1 MKTNLAIIAVVMFFL
16 YILKETRSELI
27 DMVKGQY
34 KRIVVYQPEY
44 NHIVR
49 IDTCR
54 VVTDTLGK
62 PFCIW
67 YQDKLYLPDPNQES
81 DKQILNKK

>member
-16 YILKETRSELI
+16 YILI
-27 DMVKGQY
+27 DMVQGQY
-34 KRIVVYQPEY
+34 NRIVVNQPEY

-54 VVTDTLGK
+54 IVTDTLGK

-67 YQDKLYLPDPNQES
+67 YKDKLYLPDPYQDS

>member
-1 MKTNLAIIAVVMFFL
+1 MKTNLGIIAVVMFFI
-16 YILKETRSELI
+16 YII
-27 DMVKGQY
+27 VDMVKGQY
-34 KRIVVYQPEY
+34 CRIVVNQPEY

-67 YQDKLYLPDPNQES
+67 YDNKLYLPDPYQDS
-81 DKQILNKK
+81 DEQILNKK

>member
-1 MKTNLAIIAVVMFFL
+1 MRISLTGIAVVVFFI
-16 YILKETRSELI
+16 YILVDVVKE
-27 DMVKGQY
+27 QY
-34 KRIVVYQPEY
+34 HRIVVNQPEY

-67 YQDKLYLPDPNQES
+67 YQDKLYLPDPYQDLDNQT
-81 DKQILNKK
+81 LNQK

>member
-16 YILKETRSELI
+16 YILI
-27 DMVKGQY
+27 DMVQGQY
-34 KRIVVYQPEY
+34 NRIVVNQPEY

-54 VVTDTLGK
+54 IVTDTLGK

-67 YQDKLYLPDPNQES
+67 YQDKLYLPDPYQDS
-81 DKQILNKK
+81 DKQILNQK

>member
-1 MKTNLAIIAVVMFFL
+1 MKTKLPTIAAVMFFM
-16 YILKETRSELI
+16 YIIVYMLI
-27 DMVKGQY
+27 GQY
-34 KRIVVYQPEY
+34 SRIVVNQPEY

-67 YQDKLYLPDPNQES
+67 YNNKLYLPDPYQDS
-81 DKQILNKK
+81 DKQILNQK

>member
-1 MKTNLAIIAVVMFFL
+1 MKPNLPIIAVVMFFM
-16 YILKETRSELI
+16 YIIVDMLI
-27 DMVKGQY
+27 GQY
-34 KRIVVYQPEY
+34 SRIVVYQPEY

-67 YQDKLYLPDPNQES
+67 YNNKLYLPDPYQHS
-81 DKQILNKK
+81 DKQTLKKK

>member
-1 MKTNLAIIAVVMFFL
+1 MRIKIAIVSIVLAIGFIL
-16 YILKETRSELI
+16 YDL
-27 DMVKGQY
+27 VKGQDS
-34 KRIVVYQPEY
+34 RIVVYQPEY
-44 NHIVR
+44 NHIVM

-54 VVTDTLGK
+54 IVTDTLGK

-67 YQDKLYLPDPNQES
+67 YNNKLYLPDPYQDS

>member
-1 MKTNLAIIAVVMFFL
+1 MKTKLPTIAAVMFFM
-16 YILKETRSELI
+16 YIIVYML
-27 DMVKGQY
+27 VGQY
-34 KRIVVYQPEY
+34 SRIVVNQPEY

-67 YQDKLYLPDPNQES
+67 YQDKLYLPDPYQDS
-81 DKQILNKK
+81 DNQILNKK

>member
-1 MKTNLAIIAVVMFFL
+1 MKPNLAIIAVVMFFL
-16 YILKETRSELI
+16 YILI
-27 DMVKGQY
+27 DMVQGQY
-34 KRIVVYQPEY
+34 NRIVVNQPEY

-54 VVTDTLGK
+54 IVTDTLGK

-81 DKQILNKK
+81 DKQILNNK

>member
-1 MKTNLAIIAVVMFFL
+1 LKRNTSMKTKLPIIAAVMFFM
-16 YILKETRSELI
+16 YIIVDMLI
-27 DMVKGQY
+27 GQY
-34 KRIVVYQPEY
+34 SRIVVNQPEY

-67 YQDKLYLPDPNQES
+67 YNNKLYLPDPYQDS

>member
-1 MKTNLAIIAVVMFFL
+1 MKTKLPIIAAVMFFM
-16 YILKETRSELI
+16 YIIVDMLI
-27 DMVKGQY
+27 GQY
-34 KRIVVYQPEY
+34 SRIVVYQPEY

-67 YQDKLYLPDPNQES
+67 YQDKLYLPDPYQDS

>member
-1 MKTNLAIIAVVMFFL
+1 MKTKLPIIAAVMFFM
-16 YILKETRSELI
+16 YIIVDMLI
-27 DMVKGQY
+27 GQY
-34 KRIVVYQPEY
+34 SRIVVNQPEY

-67 YQDKLYLPDPNQES
+67 YNNKLYLPDPYQDS

>member
-1 MKTNLAIIAVVMFFL
+1 MRTNLAIISVVMFFM
-16 YILKETRSELI
+16 YIIVDMLI
-27 DMVKGQY
+27 GQY
-34 KRIVVYQPEY
+34 SRVVVNQPEY

-67 YQDKLYLPDPNQES
+67 YNNKLYLPDPYQES
-81 DKQILNKK
+81 DNQILKQNENNNHKP

>member
-1 MKTNLAIIAVVMFFL
+1 MKTKLLIIVVVFFN
-16 YILKETRSELI
+16 YII
-27 DMVKGQY
+27 IGIVKTQY
-34 KRIVVYQPEY
+34 NRIVVNQPEY

-67 YQDKLYLPDPNQES
+67 YQNKLYLPDPYQETDNQT
-81 DKQILNKK
+81 LNQK

>member
-1 MKTNLAIIAVVMFFL
+1 MKTNLPIIAVVMFFL
-16 YILKETRSELI
+16 YII
-27 DMVKGQY
+27 VDMVQGQY
-34 KRIVVYQPEY
+34 SRIVVNQPEY

-81 DKQILNKK
+81 DKQILNNK

>member
-1 MKTNLAIIAVVMFFL
+1 MKPNLAIIALVMFFL
-16 YILKETRSELI
+16 YII
-27 DMVKGQY
+27 VDMVQGQY
-34 KRIVVYQPEY
+34 KRIVVNQPEY

-67 YQDKLYLPDPNQES
+67 YQDKLYLPDPYQDS

>member
-1 MKTNLAIIAVVMFFL
+1 MRINLAGIAVVLFFV
-16 YILKETRSELI
+16 YII
-27 DMVKGQY
+27 VDMVEGQY
-34 KRIVVYQPEY
+34 HRTVVSQPEY

-67 YQDKLYLPDPNQES
+67 YQEKLYLPDPYQDS
-81 DKQILNKK
+81 DQQILNKK

>member
-1 MKTNLAIIAVVMFFL
+1 MKTKLAVIFVLLFFAYIIF
-16 YILKETRSELI
+16 
-27 DMVKGQY
+27 DMVIGQY
-34 KRIVVYQPEY
+34 NKILVYQPQY
-44 NHIVR
+44 NHIVKL
-49 IDTCR
+49 DTCR

-67 YQDKLYLPDPNQES
+67 YNNKLYLPDPYQDS

>member
-1 MKTNLAIIAVVMFFL
+1 MKTKLPTIAAVMFFM
-16 YILKETRSELI
+16 YIIVYMLI
-27 DMVKGQY
+27 GQY
-34 KRIVVYQPEY
+34 SRIVVNQPEY

-67 YQDKLYLPDPNQES
+67 YNNKLYLPDPYQDS

>member
-16 YILKETRSELI
+16 YILI
-27 DMVKGQY
+27 DMVQGQY
-34 KRIVVYQPEY
+34 NRIVVNQPEY

-54 VVTDTLGK
+54 IVTDTLGK

-67 YQDKLYLPDPNQES
+67 YQDKLYLPDPYQDS
-81 DKQILNKK
+81 DKQILNNK

>member
-1 MKTNLAIIAVVMFFL
+1 MKTKLLIIVVVVFFN
-16 YILKETRSELI
+16 YII
-27 DMVKGQY
+27 IGIVKTQY
-34 KRIVVYQPEY
+34 NRIVVNQPEY

-67 YQDKLYLPDPNQES
+67 YQNKLYLPDPYQET
-81 DKQILNKK
+81 DKQTLNQK

>member
-1 MKTNLAIIAVVMFFL
+1 MRTNLAIISVVMFFM
-16 YILKETRSELI
+16 YII
-27 DMVKGQY
+27 VDMLMGQY
-34 KRIVVYQPEY
+34 SRVVVNQPEY

-67 YQDKLYLPDPNQES
+67 YQDELYLPDPYQKSNQ
-81 DKQILNKK
+81 

>member
-1 MKTNLAIIAVVMFFL
+1 MKPNLPIIAVVMFFM
-16 YILKETRSELI
+16 YII
-27 DMVKGQY
+27 VDMLVGQY
-34 KRIVVYQPEY
+34 SRIVVYQPEY

>member
-1 MKTNLAIIAVVMFFL
+1 MKPNLPIIAVVMFFL
-16 YILKETRSELI
+16 YII
-27 DMVKGQY
+27 VDMVQGQY
-34 KRIVVYQPEY
+34 NRIVVNQPEY

-67 YQDKLYLPDPNQES
+67 YQDKLYLPDPYQDS
-81 DKQILNKK
+81 DKQILNNK

>member
-1 MKTNLAIIAVVMFFL
+1 MKPNLPIIAVVMFFM
-16 YILKETRSELI
+16 YII
-27 DMVKGQY
+27 VDMLVGQY
-34 KRIVVYQPEY
+34 SRIVVYQPEY

-62 PFCIW
+62 PVCIW

>member
-1 MKTNLAIIAVVMFFL
+1 MKTKLPIIAAVMFFM
-16 YILKETRSELI
+16 YIIVDMLI
-27 DMVKGQY
+27 GQY
-34 KRIVVYQPEY
+34 SRIVVNQPEY

-67 YQDKLYLPDPNQES
+67 YNNKLYLPDPYQDS
-81 DKQILNKK
+81 DKQILNQK

>member
-1 MKTNLAIIAVVMFFL
+1 MKTNLPIIAVVMFFL
-16 YILKETRSELI
+16 YII
-27 DMVKGQY
+27 VDMVQGQY
-34 KRIVVYQPEY
+34 SRIVVNQPEY

-67 YQDKLYLPDPNQES
+67 YQDKLYLPDPYQDS
-81 DKQILNKK
+81 DKQILNNK

>member
-1 MKTNLAIIAVVMFFL
+1 MKTKLPTIAAVMFFM
-16 YILKETRSELI
+16 YIIVDMLI
-27 DMVKGQY
+27 GQY
-34 KRIVVYQPEY
+34 SRIVVNQPEY

-67 YQDKLYLPDPNQES
+67 YNNKLYLPDPYQDS
-81 DKQILNKK
+81 DKQILNQK

>member
-1 MKTNLAIIAVVMFFL
+1 MKPNLPIIAVVMFFL
-16 YILKETRSELI
+16 YII
-27 DMVKGQY
+27 VDMVQGQY
-34 KRIVVYQPEY
+34 SRIVVNQPEY

-67 YQDKLYLPDPNQES
+67 YQDKLYLPDPYQDS
-81 DKQILNKK
+81 DKQILNNK

>member
-1 MKTNLAIIAVVMFFL
+1 MKTKLLIIVVVVFFN
-16 YILKETRSELI
+16 YII
-27 DMVKGQY
+27 IGIVKTQY
-34 KRIVVYQPEY
+34 NRIVVSQPEY
-44 NHIVR
+44 NHIVK

-67 YQDKLYLPDPNQES
+67 YQNKLYLPDPYQETDNQT
-81 DKQILNKK
+81 LNQK

>member
-16 YILKETRSELI
+16 YILI
-27 DMVKGQY
+27 DRVQGQY
-34 KRIVVYQPEY
+34 NRIVVNQPEY

-54 VVTDTLGK
+54 IVTDTLGK

-81 DKQILNKK
+81 DKQILNNK

>member
-1 MKTNLAIIAVVMFFL
+1 MKPNLPIIAVVMFFM
-16 YILKETRSELI
+16 YII
-27 DMVKGQY
+27 VDMLVGQY
-34 KRIVVYQPEY
+34 SRIVVYQPEY

-67 YQDKLYLPDPNQES
+67 HNNKLYLPDPNQES

>member
-1 MKTNLAIIAVVMFFL
+1 MKINFPLIAVVMFFM
-16 YILKETRSELI
+16 YILT
-27 DMVKGQY
+27 DMLVGQY
-34 KRIVVYQPEY
+34 NRTVVYQPEY

-67 YQDKLYLPDPNQES
+67 YQDKLYLPDPYQDS
-81 DKQILNKK
+81 DQQILNKK